1 MTAPWEKYYSED
13 ALGFDPA
20 KMSALTLPSAINA
33 AVKTYGSR
41 PALTTIL
48 PTGAETTIT
57 FDQLGTY
64 SDNFAAYLRDV
75 LGLNAGDTVA
85 LMSPNCIGFCVASLG
100 VAKAGCISTNVNP
113 LYTAQELEHQLTDS
127 KAKAVVIIN
136 LFGDKL
142 DQIVANTG
150 VKHVITLSIVDFF
163 PTIKKAILGF
173 VLKRVRKVIPD
184 MRTPHTPFATAL
196 QQGAGHVSAGKV
208 AGYTAHVAATDTSLY
223 QYTSGTT
230 GRSKG
235 AELSHESVLI
245 NAEQARLMT
254 AELMSGQGETV
265 LVALPLYHITAYTL
279 IFIAGLTTGG
289 HCVLVP
295 SPRPPSN
302 LHKAFEKYSFTWFTG
317 INTLYAALLA
327 EPWFKKEMF
336 ENVNFGGSGGAAQTT
351 GVAEKWLQ
359 KTGLGI
365 NQGYG
370 MTEVSGI
377 LTLNP
382 PKDNRFGTVGIPVPG
397 AEVRIVNDAGED
409 VPDGEAGEVI
419 ARTPSMMKGYLGN
432 VAATDEA
439 IKDGW
444 YYSGDIGVM
453 DADGFL
459 EIVDRKKDMILVS
472 GFNVSPNE
480 IEDVISTLPGVVQV
494 GVIGI
499 KDEKMGEA
507 PAAFV
512 VRSDDSVTE
521 ETILAVC
528 RENLTNYKTPR
539 LVKFVD
545 EVPVTLSGKVL
556 RRQLRDEYIG

>member
-1 MTAPWEKYYSED
+1 
-13 ALGFDPA
+13 
-20 KMSALTLPSAINA
+20 
-33 AVKTYGSR
+33 
-41 PALTTIL
+41 
-48 PTGAETTIT
+48 
-57 FDQLGTY
+57 
-64 SDNFAAYLRDV
+64 
-75 LGLNAGDTVA
+75 
-85 LMSPNCIGFCVASLG
+85 
-100 VAKAGCISTNVNP
+100 
-113 LYTAQELEHQLTDS
+113 
-127 KAKAVVIIN
+127 
-136 LFGDKL
+136 
-142 DQIVANTG
+142 
-150 VKHVITLSIVDFF
+150 
-163 PTIKKAILGF
+163 
-173 VLKRVRKVIPD
+173 
-184 MRTPHTPFATAL
+184 
-196 QQGAGHVSAGKV
+196 
-208 AGYTAHVAATDTSLY
+208 
-223 QYTSGTT
+223 
-230 GRSKG
+230 
-235 AELSHESVLI
+235 
-245 NAEQARLMT
+245 
-254 AELMSGQGETV
+254 
-265 LVALPLYHITAYTL
+265 
-279 IFIAGLTTGG
+279 
-289 HCVLVP
+289 
-295 SPRPPSN
+295 
-302 LHKAFEKYSFTWFTG
+302 
-317 INTLYAALLA
+317 
-327 EPWFKKEMF
+327 MF

-409 VPDGEAGEVI
+409 VPEGEAGEVI

-499 KDEKMGEA
+499 EDEKMGEA